1 MAPGGEDS
9 LVRAVLA
16 DYRTAPISEPLRAML
31 AFLEKLTLSPAEV
44 GPADIAPL
52 RASGL
57 TDEAIEDAI
66 HVTSMFNLMN
76 RVADSLGFAE
86 ATQEGYAAGARMLLK
101 SGYLL

>member
-16 DYRTAPISEPLRAML
+16 DYKTAPISEKLRAML
-31 AFLEKLTLSPAEV
+31 AFLEKLTLTPAEV
-44 GPADIAPL
+44 GPADIEPL
-52 RASGL
+52 RAAGL

-76 RVADSLGFAE
+76 RVADSLGFE
-86 ATQEGYAAGARMLLK
+86 VATEKGYAAAARMLLK